1 MVVREMNN
9 PKKKKS
15 EQRVNVAPTVHTD
28 TRLTN
33 YSIHARSR
41 RVYFL
46 LDMLGRVTS
55 SIFFNR
61 WYYYTILV

>member
-15 EQRVNVAPTVHTD
+15 EQRVNVAPTVHTA
-28 TRLTN
+28 TRLTTP
-33 YSIHARSR
+33 YMLEAEEFI
-41 RVYFL
+41 FL

-55 SIFFNR
+55 SIFFN
-61 WYYYTILV
+61 